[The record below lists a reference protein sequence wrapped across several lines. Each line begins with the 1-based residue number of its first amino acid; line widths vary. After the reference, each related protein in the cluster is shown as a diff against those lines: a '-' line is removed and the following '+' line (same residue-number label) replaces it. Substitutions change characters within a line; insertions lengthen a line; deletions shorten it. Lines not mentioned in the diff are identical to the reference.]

1 MRKKWWKRHTFWVTF
16 WAGGILTFIVV
27 RTLGDFSTMPSG
39 AAAFAGVIQVIA
51 GLCGSI
57 VLAYVGGD
65 QAIQH
70 KHGPEQ
76 EPKTEE

>member
-1 MRKKWWKRHTFWVTF
+1 
-16 WAGGILTFIVV
+16 
-27 RTLGDFSTMPSG
+27 MPSG